1 MSAEKKPETAS
12 AEPAAAGGYRTLTPA
27 GTSAAKPAQ
36 PAAPPAPAAAAPAKP
51 EPSKGPEAKPDSAK
65 DEAHP
70 DPTRFGDWEVK
81 GRCIDF

>member
-12 AEPAAAGGYRTLTPA
+12 AESAAAGGYRTLTPA
-27 GTSAAKPAQ
+27 GTSAPKPAQ
-36 PAAPPAPAAAAPAKP
+36 PAPAAAAPAKP
-51 EPSKGPEAKPDSAK
+51 EPPKAPEAKPDAAK